1 MTESRLEKGLYSWF
15 LNGELISVIHSH
27 VDDLC
32 WAYKKCAVAR
42 DMISKLSK
50 VLYLKRSGASFT
62 YCGRQITITPTEIR
76 VCMAAAC
83 RECEEIPIRPER
95 RRQRD
100 SPVTPSEKSSFR
112 KLLGNAQW
120 CTGQLRLDC
129 ACEVNRLA
137 QKVEKA
143 TVEDLI
149 LLNKAAERLRTSA
162 ERSLVVRRGM
172 LDMRKADLICFGDAS
187 FADLLKRNLSSAF

>member
-1 MTESRLEKGLYSWF
+1 MRSGTRHDLEAQQRSCF
-15 LNGELISVIHSH
+15 ELV
-27 VDDLC
+27 LC
-32 WAYKKCAVAR
+32 CVPF
-42 DMISKLSK
+42 
-50 VLYLKRSGASFT
+50 YLKRSGASFT
-62 YCGRQITITPTEIR
+62 YCGRQLTITPTEIR

-83 RECEEIPIRPER
+83 RDCEEIPIRPER
-95 RRQRD
+95 RRQRE
-100 SPVTPSEKSSFR
+100 SAVTPSEKSSFR

-162 ERSLVVRRGM
+162 ERSLLEAAVIYYTEWGCS
-172 LDMRKADLICFGDAS
+172 DLKNCGAPNKINN
-187 FADLLKRNLSSAF
+187 LKT